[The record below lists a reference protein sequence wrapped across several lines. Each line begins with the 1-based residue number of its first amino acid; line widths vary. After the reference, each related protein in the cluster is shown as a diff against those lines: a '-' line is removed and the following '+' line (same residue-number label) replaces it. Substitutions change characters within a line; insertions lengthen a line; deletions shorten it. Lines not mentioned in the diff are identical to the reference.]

1 MAAVSSSIVVKPE
14 LRPCTIDG
22 KVCLFHK
29 WVTEYVPRSI
39 QTLSDDPEDDACEIM
54 MCETTMALV
63 EHEDGSISTESM
75 QLVKFLDTDDHM
87 GDM

>member
-1 MAAVSSSIVVKPE
+1 MAASSIVVKPE

-39 QTLSDDPEDDACEIM
+39 QTLSDDPDDDACEIM
-54 MCETTMALV
+54 MCET
-63 EHEDGSISTESM
+63 I
-75 QLVKFLDTDDHM
+75 
-87 GDM
+87 